1 MKVTPVNGQWQP
13 PVHPPAGCKGR
24 NTNKLSILK
33 NSIMKTMWKHQH
45 AWPFHFPV
53 NTIKLNLPDYFE
65 IIKKPMDMATIRK
78 RLDNN
83 YYWEAQEAI
92 QDFNQMF
99 TNCYIYNKPG
109 EDIVIMAKSLEKY
122 FISKLRTLPTEET
135 VIVSGGNSDSSSSSM
150 KSIKAKVPIT
160 KPPVPSP
167 SPANTPNVPAS
178 QPQVRLRYNLKLSIT
193 LNRIVYLIFTYGSS
207 NMHFCK

>member
-135 VIVSGGNSDSSSSSM
+135 VIVSAGDSSSSSM
-150 KSIKAKVPIT
+150 KSVKPKVSIS

-193 LNRIVYLIFTYGSS
+193 LNRMVYLIFTYGSS
-207 NMHFCK
+207 DMHFCK

>member
-135 VIVSGGNSDSSSSSM
+135 VIVSAGDSTSSGM
-150 KSIKAKVPIT
+150 KSIKPKVPIT

-178 QPQVRLRYNLKLSIT
+178 QPQVRYK
-193 LNRIVYLIFTYGSS
+193 V
-207 NMHFCK
+207 